1 MHQRNIKGLKLPGR
15 DETPRAT
22 PRRLP
27 EMSCSFTQAGGS
39 KKRGRDDT
47 PREQGG
53 YKTREREAHDQER
66 EREIPD
72 KSEIIQEGRR
82 DDTKD

>member
-15 DETPRAT
+15 DETPGAT

-39 KKRGRDDT
+39 KKR
-47 PREQGG
+47 
-53 YKTREREAHDQER
+53 ER
-66 EREIPD
+66 
-72 KSEIIQEGRR
+72 QEGGRISPNNDVRSDLEELRSTQAVR
-82 DDTKD
+82 DWF